1 MDGFDSNFAKTR
13 FIKGYMWKNMTVAV
27 FFESIP
33 TNASISS
40 STDFS
45 TCPLNIS
52 EPKLNFPFDNCFGKP
67 IPFYLV
73 FIYSFL
79 IGIKGQLNSE

>member
-1 MDGFDSNFAKTR
+1 
-13 FIKGYMWKNMTVAV
+13 MWKNMTVAV

-33 TNASISS
+33 INASISS

-45 TCPLNIS
+45 TCPLNNS
-52 EPKLNFPFDNCFGKP
+52 EAKLNFPFGNCSGKP

-73 FIYSFL
+73 FTVFSVKEPVHKF
-79 IGIKGQLNSE
+79 IGNSLSTN

>member
-1 MDGFDSNFAKTR
+1 
-13 FIKGYMWKNMTVAV
+13 MTVAV

-33 TNASISS
+33 INASISS

-45 TCPLNIS
+45 TCPLNNS
-52 EPKLNFPFDNCFGKP
+52 EAKLNFPFG

-73 FIYSFL
+73 FTVFSVKEPVHKF
-79 IGIKGQLNSE
+79 IGNSLSTN